1 MLGNV
6 IAGRVANR
14 LDLGG
19 INCVVDAACA
29 SSLSALRM
37 AISELIEKRCDMMIT
52 GGVDTDNTIFMYM
65 SFSKTPAFSKQG
77 KICPFDVDADGMLIG
92 EGLGMIV
99 LKRLEDAQRDG
110 DRIYAVIKGMGTSS
124 DGKYKSIYAPALQD
138 KLWLYIVLMKMPKLI
153 RKPLA

>member
-1 MLGNV
+1 MLF
-6 IAGRVANR
+6 R
-14 LDLGG
+14 
-19 INCVVDAACA
+19 
-29 SSLSALRM
+29 S
-37 AISELIEKRCDMMIT
+37 DMMIT

-77 KICPFDVDADGMLIG
+77 RICPFDVDADGMLIG